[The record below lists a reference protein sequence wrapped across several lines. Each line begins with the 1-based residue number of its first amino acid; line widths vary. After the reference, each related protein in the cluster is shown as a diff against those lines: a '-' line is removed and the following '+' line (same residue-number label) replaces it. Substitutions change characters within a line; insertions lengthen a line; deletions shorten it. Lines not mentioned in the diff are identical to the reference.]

1 MKTSRNWT
9 YLPEHSFSRIQNN
22 LFQKLSF
29 LKICIMWEVFLC
41 SLLILSIGFI
51 MPHLGGNQA
60 TLKVVFNGPKRKL
73 LQNSTEKI
81 SKYSVLFLFGNET
94 IPVGHSWKKSPF
106 SAVVPGTVCITAVM
120 QESLHSGH
128 EFTFWV
134 SASLS
139 AISWI
144 TAIYPHNARQLFRRE
159 KKYWCLTEEIKLMDY
174 QKPTILALD

>member
-1 MKTSRNWT
+1 M
-9 YLPEHSFSRIQNN
+9 
-22 LFQKLSF
+22 
-29 LKICIMWEVFLC
+29 
-41 SLLILSIGFI
+41 ILSIGFI

-94 IPVGHSWKKSPF
+94 IPVGHSFKKSPF
-106 SAVVPGTVCITAVM
+106 SAMVPGTVCITAVM

-139 AISWI
+139 AIS
-144 TAIYPHNARQLFRRE
+144 
-159 KKYWCLTEEIKLMDY
+159 
-174 QKPTILALD
+174 